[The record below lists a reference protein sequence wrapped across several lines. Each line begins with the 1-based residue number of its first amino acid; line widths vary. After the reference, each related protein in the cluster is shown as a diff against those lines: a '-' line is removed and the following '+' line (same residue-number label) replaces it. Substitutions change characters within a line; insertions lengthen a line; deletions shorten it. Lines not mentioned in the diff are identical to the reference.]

1 MIDWMETTECPYLLA
16 VIPNALSWWMKRRL
30 RTCKYAVVFQHGV
43 THRNRSHHEYSDEF
57 PSELGRERISSE
69 LRRGRQALE
78 KSLGIKI
85 NGYVPPWNQIS
96 EDALRVLEDMEYK
109 ILSANTI
116 RSTSLR
122 QIPVHVDVYSQ
133 YRPVTVRSNI
143 EIHHDIEEE
152 LHRSELVGVVLHP
165 MSVPRKKMAQFQE
178 LITDCEKNI
187 VTTSHWENLLHR
199 PEGSYSP

>member
-1 MIDWMETTECPYLLA
+1 
-16 VIPNALSWWMKRRL
+16 
-30 RTCKYAVVFQHGV
+30 
-43 THRNRSHHEYSDEF
+43 
-57 PSELGRERISSE
+57 
-69 LRRGRQALE
+69 
-78 KSLGIKI
+78 
-85 NGYVPPWNQIS
+85 
-96 EDALRVLEDMEYK
+96 MEYK

-133 YRPVTVRSNI
+133 YGQVTVRSNI

-199 PEGSYSP
+199 PEGSYSLDLGSLDRHSDSYSATVRHILA